1 MRRKVVVGRPFD
13 LKVSVSSDARP
24 VTTKAKDKS
33 PSQAGVGE
41 QWDIEIREGGGGV
54 DLIDAVMR
62 SLITLAVLL
71 ASTVGLGVAAW
82 ASLDQDTYA
91 PLAAVWAVVGPIY
104 TGMAVYYYSPRRR
117 RG

>member
-13 LKVSVSSDARP
+13 LKVSVSSDAQP
-24 VTTKAKDKS
+24 VTMKDKIKS
-33 PSQAGVGE
+33 PRRPNVGE
-41 QWDIEIREGGGGV
+41 QWDIEVREGGGGV

-62 SLITLAVLL
+62 SLMTLAVLM
-71 ASTVGLGVAAW
+71 ASTAGLGIAAW
-82 ASLDQDTYA
+82 VSIDQDTYG